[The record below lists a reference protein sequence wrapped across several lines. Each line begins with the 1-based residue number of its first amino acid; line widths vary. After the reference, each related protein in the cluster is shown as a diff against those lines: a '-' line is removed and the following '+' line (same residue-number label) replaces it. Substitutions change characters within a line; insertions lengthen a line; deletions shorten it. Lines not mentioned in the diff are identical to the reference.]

1 VPSARP
7 SIAPSSDVRT
17 GLTSSNEPLTFELPI
32 VAGEQISELMRY
44 CSATRGDLCKALL
57 IVLIV
62 GQREMLNNSG
72 NGLVVAFGE
81 PVSGK

>member
-1 VPSARP
+1 LARP
-7 SIAPSSDVRT
+7 SIAPGPHIRT
-17 GLTSSNEPLTFELPI
+17 GLTSSNEALTFELAI

-44 CSATRGDLCKALL
+44 CLATRFDLCEALL

-62 GQREMLNNSG
+62 GQREMLNDSG

-81 PVSGK
+81 PISGK